1 MNDRF
6 APIAVGKVAPPPTHI
21 PAPSPSMALLY
32 GAMDDTAEYAVANAA
47 VARFTDAQIE
57 QFTDQA
63 DEASRLD
70 AVDDMRHTL
79 RVIWNEALASL
90 GRLNPRKL
98 PIVAGGKVVLVSLP
112 DVLTLCGETNHLY
125 VLLADVLRGANAD
138 VLHIHLRS
146 TYVEGFAE
154 KLVDLGWQQ

>member
-6 APIAVGKVAPPPTHI
+6 APIAVGKVAPAPTHI

-32 GAMDDTAEYAVANAA
+32 EAMDDTAAFAVSDAA
-47 VARFTDAQIE
+47 RALFTDRQIE

-63 DEASRLD
+63 DAAARLEL
-70 AVDDMRHTL
+70 VDDMRHTL

-98 PIVAGGKVVLVSLP
+98 PIVAGAQVALISLP
-112 DVLTLCGETNHLY
+112 EVLTLCGETNHLY

-146 TYVEGFAE
+146 AYIERVAAQ
-154 KLVDLGWQQ
+154 LVDLGWQQ

>member
-6 APIAVGKVAPPPTHI
+6 APIAVGKVAPAPTHI

-32 GAMDDTAEYAVANAA
+32 EAMDDTAEYAVGTAA
-47 VARFTDAQIE
+47 SARFTDTQIE

-63 DEASRLD
+63 DAAARLESTD
-70 AVDDMRHTL
+70 EMRHAL
-79 RVIWNEALASL
+79 RVVWNEALASL
-90 GRLNPRKL
+90 GRLNPRRL
-98 PIVAGGKVVLVSLP
+98 PIVAGGKVALVSLP
-112 DVLTLCGETNHLY
+112 EVLTLCGETNHLY

-146 TYVEGFAE
+146 AYVEAFAE
-154 KLVDLGWQQ
+154 QLVNAGWAA